1 MTSITFRTDRE
12 VDRALAELMTEG
24 SDRSQTI
31 REAILIAH
39 RLKEA
44 SSLRAEAD
52 DLVGDSQDVAES
64 RAVLAEME
72 SLRAW

>member
-24 SDRSQTI
+24 RDRSQAI
-31 REAILIAH
+31 REAILTAH

-44 SSLRAEAD
+44 ARLRAEAD
-52 DLVGDSQDVAES
+52 DLTGDSQDLAEA
-64 RAVLAEME
+64 RVVLADME